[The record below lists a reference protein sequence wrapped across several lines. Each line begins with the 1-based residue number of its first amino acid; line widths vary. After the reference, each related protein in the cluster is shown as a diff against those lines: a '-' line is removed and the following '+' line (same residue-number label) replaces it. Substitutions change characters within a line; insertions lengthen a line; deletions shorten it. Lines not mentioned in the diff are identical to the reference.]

1 MGSGKLR
8 VDQIQPVSKGRGRNI
23 LVSAFFVFMLLAVC
37 TGCRQKTDYQLFD
50 IPDTLTL
57 RTGDIA
63 FRTGESMVSRSV
75 TSVDTAGVYSH
86 VGMVIWHDNQWCVL
100 HAVPNERVTKTE
112 KDSVKM
118 EPIGVFFRSDR
129 AVEGCICRL
138 PLAPGDTL
146 KLLKK
151 GEEIYSRK
159 LLFDKNFDDQDTTAF
174 YCSEL
179 VWFLYQRALGI
190 DLTRGR
196 RHQLP
201 LFPPLIFCSDIKSY
215 PELYEIDKFSF
226 AEKKVCK
233 KERMY

>member
-1 MGSGKLR
+1 MENGKLR
-8 VDQIQPVSKGRGRNI
+8 VDQFQPVSKGRGRNI
-23 LVSAFFVFMLLAVC
+23 LVSTFFVFVLIFLFAC
-37 TGCRQKTDYQLFD
+37 CRQKDDYQLFV
-50 IPDTLTL
+50 IPDTLEL
-57 RTGDIA
+57 HTGDIA

-86 VGMVIWHDNQWCVL
+86 VGMVIWHDHQWCVL
-100 HAVPNERVTKTE
+100 HAVPNERATKTE

-129 AVEGCICRL
+129 AVQGCICRL
-138 PLAPGDTL
+138 PLAPEDTL

-151 GEEIYSRK
+151 GEAIYSRK
-159 LLFDKNFDDQDTTAF
+159 LLFDKSFDDQDTTAF

-179 VWFLYQRALGI
+179 VWFLYQRALDI

-233 KERMY
+233 KE

>member
-8 VDQIQPVSKGRGRNI
+8 VDQFQPVSKGRGRNI
-23 LVSAFFVFMLLAVC
+23 LVSTFFVFVLIFLFAC
-37 TGCRQKTDYQLFD
+37 CRQKDDYQLFV
-50 IPDTLTL
+50 IPDTLEL
-57 RTGDIA
+57 HTGDIA

-86 VGMVIWHDNQWCVL
+86 VGMVIWHDHQWCVL
-100 HAVPNERVTKTE
+100 HAVPNERATKTE

-129 AVEGCICRL
+129 AVQGCICRL
-138 PLAPGDTL
+138 PLAPEDTL
-146 KLLKK
+146 KLLNK

-179 VWFLYQRALGI
+179 VWFLYQQIGL
-190 DLTRGR
+190 DLTQGR
-196 RHQLP
+196 RHHLP
-201 LFPPLIFCSDIKSY
+201 FFPPLIFCSDIKSY

-233 KERMY
+233 KE

>member
-8 VDQIQPVSKGRGRNI
+8 VDQFQPVSKGRGRNI
-23 LVSAFFVFMLLAVC
+23 LVSTFFVFVLIFLFAC
-37 TGCRQKTDYQLFD
+37 CRQKDDYQLFV
-50 IPDTLTL
+50 IPDTLEL
-57 RTGDIA
+57 HTGDIA

-86 VGMVIWHDNQWCVL
+86 VGMVIWHDHQWCVL
-100 HAVPNERVTKTE
+100 HAVPNERATKTE

-159 LLFDKNFDDQDTTAF
+159 LLFDKSFDDQDTAAF

-179 VWFLYQRALGI
+179 VWFLYQQIGL
-190 DLTRGR
+190 DLTQGR
-196 RHQLP
+196 RHRLP
-201 LFPPLIFCSDIKSY
+201 FFPPLIFCSDIKSY

-233 KERMY
+233 KE

>member
-8 VDQIQPVSKGRGRNI
+8 VDQFQSVSKGRGRNI
-23 LVSAFFVFMLLAVC
+23 LVSTFFVFVLIFLFAC
-37 TGCRQKTDYQLFD
+37 CRQKDDYQLFV
-50 IPDTLTL
+50 IPDTLEL
-57 RTGDIA
+57 HTGDIA

-86 VGMVIWHDNQWCVL
+86 VGMVIWHDHQWCVL
-100 HAVPNERVTKTE
+100 HAVPNERATKTE

-146 KLLKK
+146 KLFNK

-159 LLFDKNFDDQDTTAF
+159 LLFDKSFDDQDTAAF

-179 VWFLYQRALGI
+179 VWFLYQQIGL
-190 DLTRGR
+190 DLTQGR
-196 RHQLP
+196 RHRLP
-201 LFPPLIFCSDIKSY
+201 FFPPLIFCSDLHSY
-215 PELYEIDKFSF
+215 SGLHEIYHVLLPSKKI
-226 AEKKVCK
+226 EKK
-233 KERMY
+233 

>member
-1 MGSGKLR
+1 MENGKLR
-8 VDQIQPVSKGRGRNI
+8 VDQFQPVSKGRGRNI
-23 LVSAFFVFMLLAVC
+23 LVSTFFVFVLIFLFAC
-37 TGCRQKTDYQLFD
+37 CRQKDDYQLFV
-50 IPDTLTL
+50 IPDTLEL
-57 RTGDIA
+57 HTGDIA

-86 VGMVIWHDNQWCVL
+86 VGMVIWHDHQWCVL
-100 HAVPNERVTKTE
+100 HAVPNERATKTE

-129 AVEGCICRL
+129 AVQGCICRL
-138 PLAPGDTL
+138 PLAPEDTL
-146 KLLKK
+146 KLFNK

-179 VWFLYQRALGI
+179 VWFLYQRALDI

-233 KERMY
+233 KE